1 MPPEKST
8 RRLGRGLDALF
19 NTPAAAPPAGLPV
32 ATALRDIPVS
42 DIKSNPFQPRKTFKQ
57 EELAELQESLKSN
70 GLLQPVTVRE
80 SPAGKGFELIAGE
93 RRLRAATALGWK
105 TIPAVVKEFTDQEI
119 LTLALVE
126 NLQRS
131 DLNPIEEAE
140 GYEKLIKEFGH
151 TQQSV
156 ATMVGKDRSTVAN
169 VLRILQL
176 PQTVRKQVEEGKL
189 TAGQAR
195 PLLALESE
203 SKIISFARNAIDNG
217 WSARE
222 IESRVREATAAV
234 STGIPSTR
242 GGRPPKSDTRPAEL
256 KSLEQRLR
264 KHLQTDVTISLKDDK
279 RGSIIIEFYSPDDLD
294 RVSEIL
300 GLTTNPQ

>member
-1 MPPEKST
+1 MAPEKP

-19 NTPAAAPPAGLPV
+19 NTPAPVPPTSEVPV
-32 ATALRDIPVS
+32 ATALRDIPVTE
-42 DIKSNPFQPRKTFKQ
+42 IRRNPFQPRKTFKQ
-57 EELAELQESLKSN
+57 EELGELQESLKSN
-70 GLLQPVTVRE
+70 GLLQPITVRE

-93 RRLRAATALGWK
+93 RRLRAATALGW
-105 TIPAVVKEFTDQEI
+105 TQIPAVVKDFTDQEI

-140 GYEKLIKEFGH
+140 GYEKLIGEFGH

-176 PQTVRKQVEEGKL
+176 PQPVRKLVEEGKL

-195 PLLALESE
+195 PLLALEGE
-203 SKIISFARNAIDNG
+203 PRITSFARSAVDNG

-222 IESRVREATAAV
+222 IENRVREATASIDKGTSKAK
-234 STGIPSTR
+234 
-242 GGRPPKSDTRPAEL
+242 GGRPPKADTRPAEL

-264 KHLQTDVTISLKDDK
+264 KHLQTDVTIALKSEK

-294 RVSEIL
+294 RVSEII
-300 GLTTNPQ
+300 GLTSNPH